1 LIALQDY
8 TKYARQSDSDI
19 FKQLSG
25 VLSWGDFFGEADGYN
40 EAFGCFGRDY
50 SLAAVLF
57 ERHSLQGHT
66 APSRK
71 TGQKVAGTIKVGS
84 GTRGY
89 PDPSD
94 GNGGGMI
101 ACETSDTLSVGANQ
115 TTGFIGDVVAH
126 SLRAEGFDASED
138 GTGRGTPVVA
148 LQSVNCP
155 RQQKQNGIGISN
167 ADVMYS
173 CTSRDLHGI
182 QSGMQVRRLTPREC
196 ERLQGFPDDYTQ
208 VPYRGHA
215 SADGPRYKALGN
227 SMAVPVV
234 RWIGERIKATG
245 TICAGIAAAGAAGE
259 ASTACN
265 SGVVPGKKKK
275 MQNN

>member
-1 LIALQDY
+1 
-8 TKYARQSDSDI
+8 
-19 FKQLSG
+19 
-25 VLSWGDFFGEADGYN
+25 
-40 EAFGCFGRDY
+40 
-50 SLAAVLF
+50 
-57 ERHSLQGHT
+57 
-66 APSRK
+66 
-71 TGQKVAGTIKVGS
+71 
-84 GTRGY
+84 
-89 PDPSD
+89 
-94 GNGGGMI
+94 MI

-138 GTGRGTPVVA
+138 GTGRGTPLVMAHGQGNAEIVSDGSPSLTCNHEAPICFKGGQGSKSRSLGLAENISPTLPSSDSGSNRAPVVA

-265 SGVVPGKKKK
+265 SGSL
-275 MQNN
+275 Q